1 MVSLEY
7 YFFQNLIENDLIWF
21 PNFSFATAH
30 DASHF
35 GLLLRV
41 FLLFSDCL
49 IRSNKVLVIL
59 LITKNLILHDL
70 LSIKLACILDWIS
83 NVSWLLQGYQILLKP
98 IDRIHIWRIIVIDGG
113 RLGLHILNHLILD
126 EFILAEALS

>member
-7 YFFQNLIENDLIWF
+7 HFFQNLIENDLIRF

-35 GLLLRV
+35 GLLFCV

-49 IRSNKVLVIL
+49 IWSNKVLVIL

-113 RLGLHILNHLILD
+113 RLGLHILNHLILH

>member
-7 YFFQNLIENDLIWF
+7 HFFQNLIENDLIRF

-35 GLLLRV
+35 GLLFCV

-49 IRSNKVLVIL
+49 IWSNKVLVIL

-98 IDRIHIWRIIVIDGG
+98 IDRIHI
-113 RLGLHILNHLILD
+113 
-126 EFILAEALS
+126 